1 MATLGAIAL
10 PYNPPEQLL
19 SIARAADNSGLDE
32 LWLWEDSFL
41 TGGIATAAAVL
52 GATERLSVG
61 VGVLPVPFRNV
72 ALAAME
78 IATLTRMF
86 GSRSII
92 GIGHGV
98 QDWMA
103 QAGVRAES
111 PLTLL
116 REYTGALRSL
126 LAGTEVTVDGRYVHL
141 DRVRL
146 AWPPDSPPDILVG
159 AEGPKTKQLAAEI
172 GDGMILV
179 GGTTPADLAALPAG
193 VRRIVVFVPTAFGAD
208 RPDRLAAAGYRHGE
222 SGLAGSPAEVAEGA
236 RAWVEAGATTVVLQP
251 LEGESDPVEFVRI
264 AGASVQPEFKA
275 ATS

>member
-1 MATLGAIAL
+1 MASLGAIAL

-19 SIARAADNSGLDE
+19 SIARAADDSGLDE

-41 TGGIATAAAVL
+41 SGGISSAAAVL
-52 GATERLSVG
+52 GATQRLAVG

-78 IATLTRMF
+78 IATLHRMF
-86 GSRSII
+86 GSRAII

-103 QAGVRAES
+103 QAGVRADS

-116 REYTGALRSL
+116 REYTTALRSL
-126 LAGTEVTVDGRYVHL
+126 LAGTEVTVEGRYVHL

-146 AWPPDSPPDILVG
+146 AWPPEAAPDILVG
-159 AEGPKTKQLAAEI
+159 AEGPKTKQLAAEV
-172 GDGMILV
+172 GDGIILV
-179 GGTTPADLAALPAG
+179 GGTTPADLTALPGAP
-193 VRRIVVFVPTAFGAD
+193 RRVVVFVPTAFGAD
-208 RPDRLAAAGYRHGE
+208 GPERLAAAGHRHGE
-222 SGLAGSPAEVAEGA
+222 SGLTGTPADIAAGA

-251 LEGESDPVEFVRI
+251 LEGEPDPVEFVRI
-264 AGASVQPEFKA
+264 AGASVQQEFKA

>member
-19 SIARAADNSGLDE
+19 SIARVADETGLDE

-41 TGGIATAAAVL
+41 SGGIASAAAAL
-52 GATERLSVG
+52 GATERVAVG

-86 GSRSII
+86 PSRSII

-126 LAGTEVTVDGRYVHL
+126 LAGTEVTVDGRFVHL

-146 AWPPDSPPDILVG
+146 AWPPETAPDILVG
-159 AEGPKTKQLAAEI
+159 AEGPKTKLLAAEI

-179 GGTTPADLAALPAG
+179 GGTTPADLAALPEG

-208 RPDRLAAAGYRHGE
+208 GPERLAAAGHQHGE
-222 SGLAGSPAEVAEGA
+222 SGLTGSPDEIAVGA
-236 RAWVEAGATTVVLQP
+236 HAWVRAGATTVVLQP
-251 LEGESDPVEFVRI
+251 LEGEADPLEFVRI
-264 AGASVQPEFKA
+264 AGASVQPAFRA
-275 ATS
+275 AAS